1 MRQSHYRSGPLVW
14 LAILASTCLLLFL
27 SQKVLWLVVPFL
39 LALIVYYLLF
49 PLQQRFVLA
58 GVSRDLSA
66 VFVCGGAFAIVG
78 GGFLLAFPW
87 ISAHLVSWQSSGGH
101 YIQGGLRFVAETLTW
116 AERNYAF
123 AAKAHLSDQ
132 LTLRISEVG
141 DKLAGTYLTAAAL
154 AVAAWLPL
162 LLLVPFL
169 AFFFLRDG
177 RRFKMFLSRA
187 VPNAF
192 FERTLYLLD
201 QVDQTA
207 KLYFQG
213 LMKLTLLDA
222 LCLAV
227 GLWLIGVSAP
237 WVLGG
242 LTAILAWVPYI
253 GSILGCLL
261 VVLVAATDFPG
272 NPTMA
277 YAAIGLFIVVRL
289 FDDFIFMPMTIGR
302 SLKLHPL
309 LTVVMI
315 FVGGMVAG
323 VTGLMLVLPLLG
335 IVMVF
340 GETIGEIVTDPRL
353 RARHAFARS
362 LQHHQVTRDLPRKGV
377 VGNTSCSDRD
387 FINPE

>member
-1 MRQSHYRSGPLVW
+1 MW

-27 SQKVLWLVVPFL
+27 FQKILWLVVPFL

-49 PLQQRFVLA
+49 PLQQRLVL
-58 GVSRDLSA
+58 GGMSRDVSA
-66 VFVCGGAFAIVG
+66 VWVSGGAFAVAG
-78 GGFLLAFPW
+78 GVILLAFPW
-87 ISAHLVSWQSSGGH
+87 VSSHLVSWQDSGAR
-101 YIQGGLRFVAETLTW
+101 YIAGGLRFIAETLAW

-132 LTLRISEVG
+132 LTRQISELG
-141 DKLAGTYLTAAAL
+141 DKFAETYLTAAAL
-154 AVAAWLPL
+154 TAAAWFPL
-162 LLLVPFL
+162 LFLVPFL

-201 QVDQTA
+201 QVDHTA
-207 KLYFQG
+207 RLYFQG
-213 LMKLTLLDA
+213 LMKLTVLDA
-222 LCLAV
+222 LCLAF

-237 WVLGG
+237 WALGL
-242 LTAILAWVPYI
+242 LTAILAWVPYV

-272 NPTMA
+272 DPAMA
-277 YAAIGLFIVVRL
+277 YAAIGLFIGVRL
-289 FDDFIFMPMTIGR
+289 LDDFFFMPMTIGR

-315 FVGGMVAG
+315 FVGGVVAG
-323 VTGLMLVLPLLG
+323 VAGLMLVLPLLG

-353 RARHAFARS
+353 RARHVFARN
-362 LQHHQVTRDLPRKGV
+362 LLHRQVTRDLQA
-377 VGNTSCSDRD
+377 
-387 FINPE
+387 